1 MHKIIDNFL
10 VNQHSN
16 NGNGG
21 SGRKIS
27 SITDYTSTN
36 ASTSQ
41 QQLMINEQLFQKML
55 SICIDHFK
63 SQQSSTIGSP
73 SITKNMI
80 DPNEIDQFI
89 QSYYSTNSNNNNF
102 NTFLNSVRSRSSP
115 NHFIFK
121 VYLNKFL
128 FLYHIIRLF
137 KSLLL
142 MIVDHV

>member
-16 NGNGG
+16 NVNGG
-21 SGRKIS
+21 SGHKIS

-63 SQQSSTIGSP
+63 SQQSSAIGSP
-73 SITKNMI
+73 SITKKNMI

-89 QSYYSTNSNNNNF
+89 QSYYSTNNNNNNNNF

-121 VYLNKFL
+121 V
-128 FLYHIIRLF
+128 LF
-137 KSLLL
+137 K
-142 MIVDHV
+142 